1 MTHSET
7 IFETTM
13 KNDEH
18 QRETCLPHLSTTE
31 NSQFDIFCSFSAIKL
46 AQRSN
51 FNFSCDFIFKKVG
64 VFFRKKLLKK

>member
-13 KNDEH
+13 KNDEC
-18 QRETCLPHLSTTE
+18 QRGTCLPHLSTTE

-51 FNFSCDFIFKKVG
+51 FYFSCGLYFQKSRS
-64 VFFRKKLLKK
+64 FFLEKSC